1 MSKYY
6 GNYSQYLGAQKC
18 CNLKVK
24 GPIGPIGPQG
34 PTGIG
39 QIGATGPVGNSV
51 TGPTGRN
58 CRGDTG
64 PPGPNSVSTSVT
76 SLTFS
81 GGTNT
86 PSISQTMPITYYSI
100 EIPNGSTLSQI
111 TISSLPTGY
120 QAIIFISSASGS
132 STIDL
137 TSGTSGIGYY
147 NQNTTITIIN
157 PGLTNYE
164 KAILIIYND
173 GSSIYGNLTPYY
185 PN

>member
-6 GNYSQYLGAQKC
+6 GNYTQYLGSQKC
-18 CNLKVK
+18 CNSKVQ

-39 QIGATGPVGNSV
+39 QIGATGFPGSSV

-64 PPGPNSVSTSVT
+64 PPGPNSVATSVT

-86 PSISQTMPITYYSI
+86 PSISQTTPITYYSI

-120 QAIIFISSASGS
+120 QAIIFISSALGS

-137 TSGTSGIGYY
+137 TSISSGINYY
-147 NQNTTITIIN
+147 NQNATITIN
-157 PGLTNYE
+157 KPGLTNYE
-164 KAILIIYND
+164 RAILILYND

-185 PN
+185 QN